1 MSIMQRLVF
10 SLIVTVITL
19 LLIAG
24 GGLLQLGQAQS
35 RFDYAL
41 DNTLPSM
48 ELLEQ
53 SKAALA
59 EQRVVLHKAMMEKD
73 PAKLAT
79 LEQHLGQAG
88 TALDSLLSQYEK
100 DLLSDDTDRQ
110 LLGEARKALAA
121 YHEMTRQALG
131 QLKSG
136 QLALAMDTVVH
147 GRQGVEASAALTK
160 MIKYNVE
167 LARKLGD
174 NGQASYNTARWVM
187 AGVVVVALSLNLWLA
202 ISLQMAVRQG
212 VHGIRNTSQ
221 QVAES
226 LDFTQRAKIARM
238 DEMGETGTAFNS
250 LLNRLQDN
258 LRSLKQGANEVSQ
271 AASLIAGSAN
281 KLSDTSRAQSDAS
294 SQVAAAV
301 EEMTVSVNHVAERAN
316 ETLAL
321 ATQSGQL
328 AKDGSRVI
336 GETIQ
341 DIRDISQAVGT
352 VASSIHQ
359 LSGHSAKVGDVVQ
372 MIRDVADQ
380 TNLLALNAAIE
391 AARAGE
397 QGRGFAVVADEVR
410 KLAER
415 TTSSTQEITLIVE
428 AMTSCSRQASEFIQ
442 SAEQLATT
450 GVDRADHADHAI
462 RQMGEASGNTVSM
475 VNEISAAIRE
485 QGQAS
490 NSIAEQV
497 ERIARMAQDA
507 STAAGDAAQAANVLE
522 QQASH
527 QRDTLSH
534 YSV

>member
-136 QLALAMDTVVH
+136 QLELAMDTVVH
-147 GRQGVEASAALTK
+147 GRQGAEASAALTK

-167 LARKLGD
+167 LAHKQGE

-428 AMTSCSRQASEFIQ
+428 AMTSCSRQA
-442 SAEQLATT
+442 
-450 GVDRADHADHAI
+450 
-462 RQMGEASGNTVSM
+462 
-475 VNEISAAIRE
+475 
-485 QGQAS
+485 
-490 NSIAEQV
+490 
-497 ERIARMAQDA
+497 
-507 STAAGDAAQAANVLE
+507 
-522 QQASH
+522 
-527 QRDTLSH
+527 
-534 YSV
+534 